1 MFPNSNRLKLAG
13 IIGLLLS
20 LSFGTS
26 AQAET
31 CYPLDVIG
39 GDGTAV
45 TKTVSPFS
53 TLVTRNNWNTDF
65 AVPSNRAFTSYEAT
79 IVTESSANYD
89 VELNLK
95 YSDNSSSAAYK
106 KFPAEIVFGEPLK
119 VIGSPRAQRDPY
131 QVNVFVGGLNAIGKT
146 YTVSVTGCI

>member
-1 MFPNSNRLKLAG
+1 MFLNSHRLKLAG
-13 IIGLLLS
+13 IIGLILS
-20 LSFGTS
+20 LSLGSS

-39 GDGTAV
+39 GDGTTA

-53 TLVTRNNWNTDF
+53 TLVTSNNWNTDF

-79 IVTESSANYD
+79 IVTESNANYD

-95 YSDNSSSAAYK
+95 YSDNSSSASYK
-106 KFPAEIVFGEPLK
+106 KFPAEVVFGEPLK